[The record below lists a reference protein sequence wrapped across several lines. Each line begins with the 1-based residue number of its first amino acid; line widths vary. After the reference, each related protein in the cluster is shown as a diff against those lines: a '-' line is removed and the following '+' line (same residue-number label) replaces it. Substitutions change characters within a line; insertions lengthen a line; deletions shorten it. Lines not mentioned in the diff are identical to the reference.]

1 MAIKNT
7 NQISQEGDVYDD
19 HKLDALKSQGPY
31 SKLIAQGSIHI
42 KNTIILWHDQY
53 FGKRR
58 ILESFNYDQN
68 YKIQLAKA
76 NKLASRELNYF
87 VSSI

>member
-1 MAIKNT
+1 MFTTT
-7 NQISQEGDVYDD
+7 ND

-31 SKLIAQGSIHI
+31 SKLIAQGYIHI
-42 KNTIILWHDQY
+42 KNKIILWHDQY